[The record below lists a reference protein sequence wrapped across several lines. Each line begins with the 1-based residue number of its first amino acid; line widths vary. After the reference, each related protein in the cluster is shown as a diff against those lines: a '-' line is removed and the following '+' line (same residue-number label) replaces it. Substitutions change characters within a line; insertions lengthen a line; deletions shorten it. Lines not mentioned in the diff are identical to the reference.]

1 MDLQPYTPGAMP
13 RYLAGRETEMR
24 RVRRLLAPTA
34 AYGEMAG
41 PPTVFHAVRGLGKTS
56 LLRHAQREA
65 EAQGFVT
72 AWVACTKGTSYLPDL
87 DTAVREG
94 IARTDLG
101 EPEGKWANRKRTL
114 GAELGLPGL
123 KLTAQL
129 EDEKPTAGEETPG
142 GVASLQRYLHE
153 AATRIRDAGGAGLV
167 VFVDEWHAGR
177 ETDTGILLNAVQ
189 ALGGRPDENPLAVVG
204 AGLPSVVGTL
214 TKAATF
220 AERSTWVP
228 LQTLDPDPSRE
239 LLLEPAAELGVSWDP
254 AAVDVVAEQAGGNP
268 YFLQLIAANAW
279 EAADPDPGDTIT
291 AAHVQAGL
299 VDVRTQVTEMYEARW
314 QAASPAERRFIVAM
328 AETGQPV
335 VARGDV
341 ATAMG
346 VSSENLSVP
355 RDRLIDKGII
365 EEAGRGQLRFT
376 LPGFGDYVAEQA
388 DQGRDIRAAAFP
400 RTARRGPAPALGS
413 GDSQRP
419 ATRSSQRPPELG
431 R

>member
-1 MDLQPYTPGAMP
+1 MDLQPYTPGALP
-13 RYLAGRETEMR
+13 RYLAGREAEMR

-72 AWVACTKGTSYLPDL
+72 AWVACTKGTPYLGDL
-87 DTAVREG
+87 DAAIRDG

-129 EDEKPTAGEETPG
+129 EAEQPAVDEESGTSAA
-142 GVASLQRYLHE
+142 VQRYLHE

-167 VFVDEWHAGR
+167 VFIDEWHAGR
-177 ETDTGILLNAVQ
+177 ENDTGILLNAVQ
-189 ALGGRPDENPLAVVG
+189 ALGGRPEENPLAVVG

-220 AERSTWVP
+220 AERSSWVP

-254 AAVDVVAEQAGGNP
+254 AAVDVVAAQAGGNP

-279 EAADPDPGDTIT
+279 EAADPERGDTIT
-291 AAHVQAGL
+291 EAHVEAGL
-299 VDVRTQVTEMYEARW
+299 TGVRTQVVEMYEARW
-314 QAASPAERRFIVAM
+314 QAASPAERKFIVAM
-328 AETGQPV
+328 AETGDPV

-346 VSSENLSVP
+346 VPSENLSVP

-388 DQGRDIRAAAFP
+388 DQGRDLSAAAFP
-400 RTARRGPAPALGS
+400 RTPRRGPGPAIG
-413 GDSQRP
+413 GTDPQRP
-419 ATRSSQRPPELG
+419 ITRSSQRPPELG

>member
-1 MDLQPYTPGAMP
+1 MDLQPYTPGALP
-13 RYLAGRETEMR
+13 RYLAGRETEIR

-72 AWVACTKGTSYLPDL
+72 AWVACTKGTPYLRDL
-87 DTAVREG
+87 DAAIRDG

-101 EPEGKWANRKRTL
+101 EPEGTWANRKRSL

-123 KLTAQL
+123 RLTAQV
-129 EDEKPTAGEETPG
+129 ESEPPAVDE
-142 GVASLQRYLHE
+142 ASGTSAAVQRYLHE

-239 LLLEPAAELGVSWDP
+239 LLLGPAAELGVSWDP
-254 AAVDVVAEQAGGNP
+254 GAVDVVASQAGGNP

-279 EAADPDPGDTIT
+279 ESADPERGDTIT
-291 AAHVQAGL
+291 EAHVEAGL
-299 VDVRTQVTEMYEARW
+299 VGVRTQVVEMYEARW
-314 QAASPAERRFIVAM
+314 QAASPAERKFLVAM
-328 AETGQPV
+328 AEAGESV

-341 ATAMG
+341 ASAMG
-346 VSSENLSVP
+346 VPSEHLSVP

-365 EEAGRGQLRFT
+365 EQAGRGLLRFT
-376 LPGFGDYVAEQA
+376 LPGFGDYVAAQA
-388 DQGRDIRAAAFP
+388 DQGRDLRVTASPRRAP
-400 RTARRGPAPALGS
+400 GPAIDGPDPQHPAPGS
-413 GDSQRP
+413 S
-419 ATRSSQRPPELG
+419 
-431 R
+431 